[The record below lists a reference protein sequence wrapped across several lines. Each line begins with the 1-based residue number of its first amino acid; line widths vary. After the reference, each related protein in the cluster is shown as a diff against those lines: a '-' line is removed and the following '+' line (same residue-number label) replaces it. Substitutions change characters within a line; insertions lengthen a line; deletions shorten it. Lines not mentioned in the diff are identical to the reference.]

1 MNEFNLEELN
11 NLSEEER
18 EVALQILK
26 QYSETGSS
34 NIYNQLLYEDYDEIP
49 VTIEEFLHNPK
60 YLGNG
65 LIDEEGRFTLYPY
78 WENLLKEIYP
88 DPLQPA
94 KYNTLALT
102 GSIGIGKSTEAV
114 IIGCYELYRMLCL
127 KNPYIYYGLQPIDLI
142 TFAVINITK
151 DAAKGVA
158 WSKIQ
163 SLIQSSEW
171 FMQKGTVTKS
181 DIPEWKPPK
190 GIELI
195 YGSQPRHIIGR
206 AVFWCFEDEISFQQN
221 QDVEKQKE
229 KAQNLV
235 STATARMQSR
245 FMKNDKNPTI
255 FILASSKRTEQSF
268 LETFIE
274 NKKKNES
281 KTTRVVDEPQWV
293 IRTDKDSVNKF
304 KVAIGN
310 KFLNSEVV
318 PLNATKEELQYYTN
332 KGYTLIDVPMGYYE
346 NFIDDIDIALTDI
359 AGISTSGVTRYIAG
373 NRIAAIK
380 KDNIQN
386 LFVKDVIEVGNGE
399 DDTLQYY
406 DFIDLDRLDRKLLS
420 MPLYI
425 HLDMSISGDKT
436 GIAGVWV
443 IGKKPTQPNMP
454 PNKDLIYRAAF
465 SVSVKAPKGHQISF
479 EKNRQFIRWLRSQGF
494 SIRGISSDT
503 YQSADL
509 IQQMSA
515 EGYNTEVISV
525 DRVKDNINIPYQT
538 LKSAIYEG
546 RLQLY
551 EAPLL
556 TEELIGLERNNNG
569 KIDHSPAGVNCF
581 TGDTKISLVDGRQ
594 LTFLDLLKEKENN
607 KINYVYSF
615 NHDKGIIEPKE
626 ISNVWCSGKSK
637 KLVEVELDT
646 GEKIKCTPEHKFMMR
661 TGEYKE
667 AQYLK
672 ENDSLMPL
680 YTKMS
685 SKGLKGYR
693 LYYEPLE
700 EEWHFEHRRF
710 CKEILDEKYLVHH
723 KNCDKLNNNPDNLIW
738 VSKSKHQLIHAQ
750 LQTGAHSKEAEIKRS
765 NSVAKF
771 HKVNKK
777 NKEYWIRYY
786 PNLTSEEAYKAHLET
801 VEKNKRERLAKQLRL
816 KEKEEAHL
824 KNQIKKENQ
833 LKKQKEMADYY
844 NIDLTS
850 LTSNELKSLMIK
862 YAHEIDQTYTERV
875 SRAVSENHKKGKY
888 KNAYE
893 ALKKCNEHRKKYGRP
908 KEVIE
913 KMLATK
919 AIHGPYIISEET
931 RKKWSENTSKRR
943 WYNNGE
949 TNIYINPEEQCI
961 PEGYVHGRIKTWKN
975 HKVKNIK
982 IFDCIEDVYDIEVK
996 DNHNFALAAGVFVHN
1011 SKDQADALCGSLYN
1025 ASQHAEEFAFE
1036 YGEDL
1041 SLAVEVSGT
1050 ATNEENQKKQI
1061 TIDFEQE
1068 LQRAFEN
1075 VAQKQYREDLVKRD
1089 ENVFMDF
1096 GRGKAKALNP
1106 YYLSQGIIV

>member
-11 NLSEEER
+11 SLSEEER
-18 EVALQILK
+18 KIALEILK
-26 QYSETGSS
+26 QYSETGNS

-49 VTIEEFLHNPK
+49 VSIEEFLHNPK

-65 LIDEEGRFTLYPY
+65 LIDEEGRYTLYPY
-78 WENLLKEIYP
+78 WENLLKEIFP

-94 KYNTLALT
+94 RYNTLALT

-127 KNPYIYYGLQPIDLI
+127 KNPYIYYGLQPIDMI
-142 TFAVINITK
+142 TFAVMNITM
-151 DAAKGVA
+151 DAARGVA
-158 WSKIQ
+158 WSKMQ

-171 FMQKGTVTKS
+171 FMKRGSISKS
-181 DIPEWKPPK
+181 DTPEWKPPK

-195 YGSQPRHIIGR
+195 YGSQSRHIIGR
-206 AVFWCFEDEISFQQN
+206 AVYWAFFDEVSFQPN
-221 QDVEKQKE
+221 QDIEKQKE
-229 KAQNLV
+229 KAKTLIN
-235 STATARMQSR
+235 TASARMQSR
-245 FMKNDKNPTI
+245 FMKGESNPTI
-255 FILASSKRTEQSF
+255 LVLASSKRTEQSF
-268 LETFIE
+268 METFIE
-274 NKKKNES
+274 GKKKNDS

-380 KDNIQN
+380 KDDIKN

-399 DDTLQYY
+399 DDTSQYY
-406 DFIDLDRLDRKLLS
+406 DFIDLERLDRKLLS

-503 YQSADL
+503 FQSADL

-525 DRVKDNINIPYQT
+525 DRVKDNICIPYQT
-538 LKSAIYEG
+538 LKSAIYEN

-569 KIDHSPAGVNCF
+569 KIDHSPAG
-581 TGDTKISLVDGRQ
+581 I
-594 LTFLDLLKEKENN
+594 
-607 KINYVYSF
+607 
-615 NHDKGIIEPKE
+615 
-626 ISNVWCSGKSK
+626 
-637 KLVEVELDT
+637 
-646 GEKIKCTPEHKFMMR
+646 
-661 TGEYKE
+661 
-667 AQYLK
+667 
-672 ENDSLMPL
+672 
-680 YTKMS
+680 
-685 SKGLKGYR
+685 
-693 LYYEPLE
+693 
-700 EEWHFEHRRF
+700 
-710 CKEILDEKYLVHH
+710 
-723 KNCDKLNNNPDNLIW
+723 
-738 VSKSKHQLIHAQ
+738 
-750 LQTGAHSKEAEIKRS
+750 
-765 NSVAKF
+765 
-771 HKVNKK
+771 
-777 NKEYWIRYY
+777 
-786 PNLTSEEAYKAHLET
+786 
-801 VEKNKRERLAKQLRL
+801 
-816 KEKEEAHL
+816 
-824 KNQIKKENQ
+824 
-833 LKKQKEMADYY
+833 
-844 NIDLTS
+844 
-850 LTSNELKSLMIK
+850 
-862 YAHEIDQTYTERV
+862 
-875 SRAVSENHKKGKY
+875 
-888 KNAYE
+888 
-893 ALKKCNEHRKKYGRP
+893 
-908 KEVIE
+908 
-913 KMLATK
+913 
-919 AIHGPYIISEET
+919 
-931 RKKWSENTSKRR
+931 
-943 WYNNGE
+943 
-949 TNIYINPEEQCI
+949 
-961 PEGYVHGRIKTWKN
+961 
-975 HKVKNIK
+975 
-982 IFDCIEDVYDIEVK
+982 
-996 DNHNFALAAGVFVHN
+996 N

-1041 SLAVEVSGT
+1041 SLAVEVSRT

-1061 TIDFEQE
+1061 TVDFEQE

-1075 VAQKQYREDLVKRD
+1075 AAHRQYREEMVKHD